1 MLKKTRGKY
10 CFGDQITAADI
21 FFVPHVQGGTVR
33 FGVGLED
40 YPNVRE
46 VLKNFQEVGEF
57 GKGDPR
63 NQEDY

>member
-21 FFVPHVQGGTVR
+21 FFVPHVQGGTTR
-33 FGVGLED
+33 FGVGLEE

-46 VLKNFQEVGEF
+46 VLGNLQEVEEFCRGEP
-57 GKGDPR
+57 K